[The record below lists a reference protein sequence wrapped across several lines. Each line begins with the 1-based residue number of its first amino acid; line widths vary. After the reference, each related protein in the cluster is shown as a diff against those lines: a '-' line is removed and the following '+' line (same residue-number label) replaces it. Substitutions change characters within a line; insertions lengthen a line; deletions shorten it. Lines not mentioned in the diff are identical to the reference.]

1 MAGYELIYPTGDRT
15 KNQNYELLIKKA
27 NEVWDD
33 FNIGKQKNKNRML
46 NDVIKTKVM
55 KILQTNLTQPN

>member
-1 MAGYELIYPTGDRT
+1 MAGYELIYPTGDKA

-46 NDVIKTKVM
+46 NDAIKTKVL
-55 KILQTNLTQPN
+55 KILQTNITQPN